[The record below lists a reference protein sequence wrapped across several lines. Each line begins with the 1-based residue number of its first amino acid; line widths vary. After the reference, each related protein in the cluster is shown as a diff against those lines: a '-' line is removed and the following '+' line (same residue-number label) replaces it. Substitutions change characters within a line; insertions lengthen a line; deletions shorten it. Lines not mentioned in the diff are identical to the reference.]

1 MIHNGCKFTTKDSD
15 NDRAGS
21 GNCAI
26 TFRGGW
32 WYNAC
37 YESNLNVLY
46 IGRDSDNHK
55 GIIWKHW
62 KGSTT
67 LKFSEMKLRHY

>member
-21 GNCAI
+21 GNYAI

-37 YESNLNVLY
+37 YDSKLNGLY
-46 IGRDSDNHK
+46 IGRDRDNHK

-62 KGSTT
+62 RGSTS
-67 LKFSEMKLRHY
+67 LKFSEMKFRHY